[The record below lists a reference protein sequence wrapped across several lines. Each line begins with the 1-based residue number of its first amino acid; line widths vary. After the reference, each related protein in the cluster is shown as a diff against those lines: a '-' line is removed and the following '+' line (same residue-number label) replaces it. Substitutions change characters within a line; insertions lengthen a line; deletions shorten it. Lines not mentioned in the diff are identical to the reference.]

1 MRSSFYR
8 LAFSLVITANI
19 LAAPAQQP
27 APPPA
32 GSNWEHVQALPAN
45 TYVHVNARSR
55 HAVCYLS
62 AVDAESLSCSKDTG
76 VGHKQISFQREEITS
91 IKLARRGRS
100 AVLGGAILAGAGAVA
115 GAVQSTQSHY
125 FAVKGAWAM
134 IYAFS
139 GAFAGAPIGY
149 LTDFSAS
156 TVYRAEA
163 R

>member
-1 MRSSFYR
+1 MRSLFPCIA
-8 LAFSLVITANI
+8 LPLVIATTLVASG
-19 LAAPAQQP
+19 QQP
-27 APPPA
+27 AAPPA
-32 GSNWEHVQALPAN
+32 GSNWEHVRALPAN
-45 TYVHVNARSR
+45 TYVHVNARTR
-55 HAVCYLS
+55 HAICYLA
-62 AVDAESLSCSKDTG
+62 AVDADSLSCSKDTG
-76 VGHKQISFQREEITS
+76 VGHTQLSFQRGEITS

-100 AVLGGAILAGAGAVA
+100 AVLGGAILGGAGAVA
-115 GAVQSTQSHY
+115 GAVQATQSHY

-134 IYAFS
+134 IFGFS